1 MNEEHAPD
9 VSSAGPPVETQAET
23 LPVVNAIIATAASA
37 ALKRG
42 TEGDVGLGVIAA
54 LRRLRATA
62 QEEAGLSVVAAI
74 DTVIRSRLLAENLT
88 RLRAGGAAPDAIVIP
103 APGRGANA
111 AAAIFESAADSCLA
125 VNAHAPDN
133 GPLELAVYALT
144 GQMVQRFGG
153 TPAWPA
159 LKDELD
165 RPLGGHI
172 PVPTSV
178 LPIEGAPMH

>member
-1 MNEEHAPD
+1 MNEAHAPD
-9 VSSAGPPVETQAET
+9 VSSAGPPAGSETET
-23 LPVVNAIIATAASA
+23 LPVVNAIIASAAVV

-42 TEGDVGLGVIAA
+42 SEHDVGLGVIAA

-62 QEEAGLSVVAAI
+62 AEEAGLAVVAAI
-74 DTVIRSRLLAENLT
+74 DTVIRSRLLSENLT
-88 RLRAGGAAPDAIVIP
+88 CLRTSGAAPHGVAIP

-111 AAAIFESAADSCLA
+111 AAVIFEAAADSCLA

-153 TPAWPA
+153 APEWPV

-165 RPLGGHI
+165 RPLAAHI
-172 PVPTSV
+172 PAPASV
-178 LPIEGAPMH
+178 LPDDGASVH